1 MMLTVD
7 QIKKMYH
14 AIENF
19 PNAQYVMLESRVNG
33 SGIGPSDFAVF
44 QDRGNIFRKIAPK
57 TIGEIDITDVDLW

>member
-19 PNAQYVMLESRVNG
+19 PEAQYVVLESRVNG
-33 SGIGPSDFAVF
+33 SAIGPSNFAVF